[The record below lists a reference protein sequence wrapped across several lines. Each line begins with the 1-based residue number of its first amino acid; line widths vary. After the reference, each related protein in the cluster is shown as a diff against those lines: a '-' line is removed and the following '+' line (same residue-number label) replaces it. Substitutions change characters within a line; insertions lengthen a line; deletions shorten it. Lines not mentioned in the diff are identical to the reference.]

1 MIGIVNMLAWDLE
14 TASVAYHKWSDR
26 AQRVIAE
33 VGKPTYINGRHEFFY
48 TTTNP
53 EKTRRYNRSIAIAL
67 TKDGTFEYVTGY
79 SKTYPEW
86 YITEVSHRICKLYMA
101 FAKEGFLI

>member
-1 MIGIVNMLAWDLE
+1 MFGIVNMRAWDLE
-14 TASVAYHKWSDR
+14 TAHNYYHKWSDR

-33 VGKPTYINGRHEFFY
+33 VGKPTYENGRHEFY
-48 TTTNP
+48 YSVTNP
-53 EKTRRYNRSIAIAL
+53 ENTRRYRRSIVIDL
-67 TKDGTFEYVTGY
+67 TKDGTFEYVRGH

-86 YITEVSHRICKLYMA
+86 YVTEVSRLICELYAA